1 MTKPRDYFYSTIFDI
16 QAAEFESVAL
26 EIFQFQYEKC
36 QVYKTYVD
44 FLKIDPNQIDHVC
57 KIPFLPIGL
66 FKSQKIIRNSGKESI
81 IFESSGTTGMISSK
95 HYVEDIKIYNKSA
108 LNYFQTIFNNIAD
121 YTILALLPNYL
132 QKGNSSLVY
141 MVNEFMKCSK
151 QAKNGF
157 YLDDWKSLQSQ
168 LEELEGKGQKVIL
181 FGVTYALIDFLTSI
195 DTKLHNT
202 TIIETGGMKG
212 RKSEMT
218 KKEVYEIL
226 NRFVPSDKI
235 YSEYGMTELLS
246 QSYAK
251 MDGIYKP
258 PPWMKILV
266 RDIADPFQIKSTG
279 TGLIN
284 IIDFANIN
292 SCSFIGTDDIAHLHE
307 DGGFEILGRLDQSDL
322 RGCSLLYN

>member
-1 MTKPRDYFYSTIFDI
+1 MSKHRDYFYSSIFNL
-16 QAAEFESVAL
+16 QADQFDSVAL
-26 EIFQFQYEKC
+26 ELFHFQFEHC
-36 QVYKTYVD
+36 QVYRDYVKL
-44 FLKIDPNQIDHVC
+44 LKIDVNQVNLINH
-57 KIPFLPIGL
+57 IPFIPISL
-66 FKSQKIIRNSGKESI
+66 FKSHRIIRTGGAESVV
-81 IFESSGTTGMISSK
+81 FESSGTTGMKSSK
-95 HYVEDIKIYNKSA
+95 HFVEDEEIYRKSS
-108 LNYFQTIFNNIAD
+108 LNYFQSIFKNVEE

-151 QAKNGF
+151 QTQKGF
-157 YLDDWKSLQSQ
+157 YLDDWRALENQ
-168 LEELEGKGQKVIL
+168 LLDLEGRGQKTIL
-181 FGVTYALIDFLTSI
+181 FGVTYALIDFLTSF

-212 RKSEMT
+212 RKEEIT
-218 KKEVYEIL
+218 KQAVYEIL
-226 NRFVPSDKI
+226 GRYIPAEKI

-246 QSYAK
+246 QAYAK
-251 MDGIYKP
+251 TDGIYRSS
-258 PPWMKILV
+258 PWMKVLI

-284 IIDFANIN
+284 IIDLANIN
-292 SCSFIGTDDIAHLHE
+292 SCSFIGTDDIGQIQK